1 MVKGKEALKTDL
13 RRMYQAEAEFV
24 IGDPTGNE
32 GPPAKKT
39 AYVGQLSDS
48 QTPAT
53 GLYSGKFTIIAMT
66 DKLIELGADEILRIL
81 TQS

>member
-1 MVKGKEALKTDL
+1 MVKRKEALKTDPW
-13 RRMYQAEAEFV
+13 RMYLAEAEFV

-32 GPPAKKT
+32 GPPAGKT

-48 QTPAT
+48 QTPAA

-66 DKLIELGADEILRIL
+66 DKLIEQGADEILRIL